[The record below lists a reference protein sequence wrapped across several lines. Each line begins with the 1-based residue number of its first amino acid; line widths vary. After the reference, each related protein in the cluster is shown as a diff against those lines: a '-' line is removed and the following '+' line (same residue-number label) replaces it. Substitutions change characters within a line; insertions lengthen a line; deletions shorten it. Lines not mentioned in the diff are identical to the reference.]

1 MLGERIASRL
11 TVLRLICDQVVPQV
25 LACAVESSVIL
36 LTLSLHHY
44 IDDLLKGEGG
54 AAERQSRQRL
64 GGPSGKAS
72 SKFPPFCLAQTLSA
86 DHIRLCIWNFQPV
99 FSAN

>member
-44 IDDLLKGEGG
+44 IDAPILRGEGG
-54 AAERQSRQRL
+54 AAQRQNSRQRL
-64 GGPSGKAS
+64 GGPSGMAS
-72 SKFPPFCLAQTLSA
+72 S
-86 DHIRLCIWNFQPV
+86 
-99 FSAN
+99 